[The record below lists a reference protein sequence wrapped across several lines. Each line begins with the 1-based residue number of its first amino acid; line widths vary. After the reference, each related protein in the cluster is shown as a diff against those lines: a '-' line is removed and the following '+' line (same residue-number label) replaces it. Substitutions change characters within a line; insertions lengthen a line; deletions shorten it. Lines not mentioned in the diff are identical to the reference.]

1 MGEES
6 GRGVVES
13 PKSLRD
19 QSALVAF
26 GVAAGAF
33 SLLLVPVLTKQYPW
47 WYCWLTGGAA
57 AAWALRREWD
67 RRIYP
72 VGIIA
77 GGMALGLAPL
87 MVRKWDPS
95 VLLLS
100 LVAWGVT
107 LALTTTWTVKD
118 HRKLQREVVYMSSA
132 QPVQEA
138 PKAASYRPSS
148 VCFVRSTAGR
158 KMESVAPKTE
168 AQVVDNPE
176 YADAVNFGF
185 FIDMVFPSPGRQGI
199 PPRQQNWA
207 MRVMPSGD
215 KLGRD
220 GLREYKRR
228 LEKAGLAHYASNAAN
243 AELVVEGTREDALEC
258 FRDIII
264 LPGEEER

>member
-13 PKSLRD
+13 PG
-19 QSALVAF
+19 ALARESGLIALGVSVAV
-26 GVAAGAF
+26 GG
-33 SLLLVPVLTKQYPW
+33 LLLVPVLTEQWPW
-47 WYCWLTGGAA
+47 WYCGLTGGAA
-57 AAWALRREWD
+57 AAWALPREWEK
-67 RRIYP
+67 RIYP

-77 GGMALGLAPL
+77 GGLALGLVPL
-87 MVRKWDPS
+87 TVHEWDPL

-100 LVAWGVT
+100 LVAGGVT
-107 LALTTTWTVKD
+107 LAFTTTWTVKD
-118 HRKLQREVVYMSSA
+118 HRRLLREVVYMSSA

-148 VCFVRSTAGR
+148 VCFARSTAGR

-176 YADAVNFGF
+176 YVDAVNFGF

-228 LEKAGLAHYASNAAN
+228 LEKAGLAHYASAAPN

-264 LPGEEER
+264 LPGEAE